1 MRSITSLIVMSSVAF
16 FAQAYSSVGTL
27 NTFYSGICKGIDYSA
42 VTGSNQVNY
51 EPWEFIKGYALGTQV
66 NISDTSSTCYG
77 QVNQTF
83 DFVNAMVD
91 SGYSWAQQILS
102 MDFST
107 SSANAQNMF

>member
-1 MRSITSLIVMSSVAF
+1 MRSITSLIALSSVAF
-16 FAQAYSSVGTL
+16 VAQAYSSVGTL
-27 NTFYSGICKGIDYSA
+27 NTFYSSICKGINYNN
-42 VTGSNQVNY
+42 VTGINQVNY
-51 EPWEFIKGYALGTQV
+51 EPWEFIKGYALGTQ
-66 NISDTSSTCYG
+66 IDILDTKSTCYG

-107 SSANAQNMF
+107 SSENAQNMF